1 MSFICGMIWHKSL
14 KYSILVI
21 KILNRTH
28 LLNIPFDDGKV
39 CYLILESN
47 EKQNLC
53 LHLHEATSY
62 LIQAGKIPLLCTQI
76 EFYELVGNLTKQAYL
91 MGTSKAIDLIDWINL
106 IHKISARFLQQ
117 VGQTNPPAKNF
128 FLQYPRHILDFLQTN
143 LRLRRCGARPLA
155 SCLHLCICDHETIT
169 ISNEPFFFLCEIKH
183 KGFCHT
189 RLHLGFS
196 ANLRIQQV
204 PACKMEPQ
212 SGRIMWRTPP
222 NHPTTHPPTN
232 RLT

>member
-1 MSFICGMIWHKSL
+1 MSFICGMSQQKSL

-62 LIQAGKIPLLCTQI
+62 LIQAGKIPLLCAQI

-91 MGTSKAIDLIDWINL
+91 IGTSKA
-106 IHKISARFLQQ
+106 
-117 VGQTNPPAKNF
+117 
-128 FLQYPRHILDFLQTN
+128 
-143 LRLRRCGARPLA
+143 
-155 SCLHLCICDHETIT
+155 
-169 ISNEPFFFLCEIKH
+169 
-183 KGFCHT
+183 
-189 RLHLGFS
+189 
-196 ANLRIQQV
+196 
-204 PACKMEPQ
+204 
-212 SGRIMWRTPP
+212 
-222 NHPTTHPPTN
+222 
-232 RLT
+232 